1 MGMGIN
7 NWKKKGIILTI
18 DSIIAITLVTLILI
32 ATTNYFVR
40 SQGDVLPELQLVRT
54 GNDIITLLDNVD
66 DFEGMDA
73 DELSGHLE
81 SLLPATYEMKINLT
95 LKNGSSIETESKE
108 IPDDRFIGTG
118 ERIFVIDYEDELT
131 FGIARFWIWS
141 KT

>member
-7 NWKKKGIILTI
+7 NWNKKGIILTI

-32 ATTNYFVR
+32 AATNYFVR

-73 DELSGHLE
+73 VELRGYLY

-95 LKNGSSIETESKE
+95 LEDGESIQTESEE

-118 ERIFVIDYEDELT
+118 ERIFVIYYEGELT